1 MSNIEK
7 LASTPSCQTHPPEKV
22 CGRKASMTMKSWPD
36 TKGNCPN
43 AHMCKHP
50 TACQDPLLSMI
61 WSSVWSK
68 NLRHSTMKWSRS
80 RSTVNIHFKH
90 LQPSSK
96 AASQPTKNRWTSGL
110 RSAPNACTEKP
121 ASELSHGTW
130 FPVHPIFSPRNVVP
144 TKALRTFS
152 KVYIG
157 MTRGDHEDQRPEA

>member
-1 MSNIEK
+1 
-7 LASTPSCQTHPPEKV
+7 
-22 CGRKASMTMKSWPD
+22 MTMKSWPD

-43 AHMCKHP
+43 AHVCKHP

-68 NLRHSTMKWSRS
+68 NLLQSTMKWSRS
-80 RSTVNIHFKH
+80 RSTSTSNIFNLHQKLRH
-90 LQPSSK
+90 NPQ
-96 AASQPTKNRWTSGL
+96 KNRWTSGL

-157 MTRGDHEDQRPEA
+157 MTRGDHEDQRPGAEEKGQSRLPANWGRWYREVKVTGHV